1 MKKVIGVLVLF
12 IGLNAFAQKR
22 EMKSEMTP
30 DQMATLST
38 KKMTLALDLTESQQ
52 AKVYVLELEHA
63 TQRLEKM
70 EARKK
75 ARENGTTKN
84 LSSDQRYEMQSKMLD
99 QRIEQKKKMKSVLTK
114 EQFEKWE
121 KMAHHRNREGRKGK
135 HQKGE
140 KKGHK
145 NNEDRHND

>member
-63 TQRLEKM
+63 TERLAKM
-70 EARKK
+70 KARKQ
-75 ARENGTTKN
+75 ARETGTTKN
-84 LSSDQRYEMQSKMLD
+84 LSSEQRYDMQSKMLD

-121 KMAHHRNREGRKGK
+121 KMSHHRNREGRKGK
-135 HQKGE
+135 HPKGE

-145 NNEDRHND
+145 NNEDRNND

>member
-30 DQMATLST
+30 DQIATLST

-52 AKVYVLELEHA
+52 AKMYVLQLENA
-63 TQRLEKM
+63 TERQAKM
-70 EARKK
+70 EARKQ
-75 ARENGTTKN
+75 ARENGATKN

-99 QRIEQKKKMKSVLTK
+99 QRIEQKKKLKSVLNK

-121 KMAHHRNREGRKGK
+121 KMPHHRRGEHHKGK
-135 HQKGE
+135 REKGD

-145 NNEDRHND
+145 NKEQDND